1 MTSVGTPT
9 ALDPGQAAVRFLGPG
24 EPSAAAREAWDPEAL
39 AELVGR
45 VQDRCAGMLFTA
57 TPTEDLDGMAV
68 WSRLLD
74 QVTVGLWRQIV
85 QTSNRAGG
93 RQRAFI
99 GDEVALSTRLSQT
112 RASHETETAL
122 DACALP
128 GLVEAVD
135 EGTWTHWHARVVVRE
150 LNQVPLLNLEQRQAV
165 VLILLARYRGQDP
178 HRLGKDTAR
187 LIASIDPAAA
197 ADRQRAAGSRRHT
210 QSWAEADQ
218 QAVFQLRGPNTD
230 IARVIAAVRA
240 HAEAASPSDRTGD
253 DRTSD
258 QRLFDAAVDL
268 LTGGRAEGAW
278 HVDLLVPYSLTQG
291 GDLELADLPGLG
303 PVLPD
308 TARDL
313 LNRAGTLGRI
323 SVGPGGQVLAAD
335 APRPLPVHAGTS
347 GTETTVAEQ
356 TGPGNAEPEQG
367 APVEGAPEQAAR
379 SAPPSGPDAVA
390 AVAADAGPAGAGGP
404 PSGRAVAVA
413 DPVLTAITRLAG
425 APVAAPT
432 GVSGYVVPARLRR
445 YLQARDRS
453 CTFPTCHVRVTDK
466 DHAIPWPQG
475 PTSPANLGCLCRHH
489 HQAKQHSFTLT
500 RLHDGTVRWITR
512 GHQRH
517 DRPPEGF

>member
-1 MTSVGTPT
+1 MTPIDTPT

-24 EPSAAAREAWDPEAL
+24 EGSAALLAPARAALDPEAL
-39 AELVGR
+39 AGLVGR
-45 VQDRCAGMLFTA
+45 VQDRCAAMLFTA
-57 TPTEDLDGMAV
+57 TPTEDLDGMGV

-74 QVTVGLWRQIV
+74 QATAGLWRQIV

-99 GDEVALSTRLSQT
+99 GDEVALSTGLSQT
-112 RASHETETAL
+112 RASDETETAL

-128 GLVEAVD
+128 GLVEAVED
-135 EGTWTHWHARVVVRE
+135 GTWTHWHARVVVRE
-150 LNQVPLLNLEQRQAV
+150 LNQVPLLGLEQRQAV

-178 HRLGKDTAR
+178 QRLGKDTAR
-187 LIASIDPAAA
+187 LIVSIDPAAA

-240 HAEAASPSDRTGD
+240 HAAAAGQTGQTDQAGD

-268 LTGGRAEGAW
+268 LTGGRAAGAW
-278 HVDLLVPYSLTQG
+278 HVDLVVPYSLTQG

-303 PVLPD
+303 PVLPN

-313 LNRAGTLGRI
+313 LNQAGSLGRI
-323 SVGPGGQVLAAD
+323 CVGPGGQVLAAD
-335 APRPLPVHAGTS
+335 APRPLPADAGP
-347 GTETTVAEQ
+347 GATETTVVEQ
-356 TGPGNAEPEQG
+356 AGPGNAEPDPG
-367 APVEGAPEQAAR
+367 VPVEAAPEQAAR
-379 SAPPSGPDAVA
+379 SAPPSGP
-390 AVAADAGPAGAGGP
+390 
-404 PSGRAVAVA
+404 PSGPAVAVA
-413 DPVLTAITRLAG
+413 DPILTAITRLAG
-425 APVAAPT
+425 TPVAAPT
-432 GVSGYVVPARLRR
+432 GVSGYAVPARLRR
-445 YLQARDRS
+445 YLQARDRT

-500 RLHDGTVRWITR
+500 RLPDGTVRWTTR
-512 GHQRH
+512 GNQRH
-517 DRPPEGF
+517 DRPPRGF